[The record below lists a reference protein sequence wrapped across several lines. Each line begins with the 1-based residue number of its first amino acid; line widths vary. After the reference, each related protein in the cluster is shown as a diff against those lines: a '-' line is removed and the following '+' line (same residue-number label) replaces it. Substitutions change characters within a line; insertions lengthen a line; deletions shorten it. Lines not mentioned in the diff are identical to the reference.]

1 MHIQAG
7 EIYGKQ
13 SNQKFVMYHV
23 IKVKKDAVTLQNIDN
38 PLSQFETTHNKLSR
52 SGYIRVSQTPYIDRK
67 TIKQKNTRKSKLA
80 RCPFTVDF
88 IADRADTEKPAP
100 IMGDLFA

>member
-13 SNQKFVMYHV
+13 TNQQLVMYHV

-38 PLSQFETTHNKLSR
+38 PLSQFETTHNKLAR
-52 SGYIRVSQTPYIDRK
+52 SGYIRISQTPYVDRN
-67 TIKQKNTRKSKLA
+67 TIKKQNTRKSKLA